1 VHQRALRGS
10 AKTFSMTFIPVAMKL
25 SYASRRNEN
34 WPIAHPLLRSTKS
47 PTLGSN
53 APVRSSTRG
62 AQLANIPTQPRL
74 DCGVHEKPRRLDY
87 GDDFATPTPREC
99 VPGLMKLMLI
109 ASKMPQSPA
118 GEALVIHRRAG
129 AVGLLAQAASRSD
142 GRPSDRRI
150 TALCFRRRLS
160 CGGRSNMSLQHAACP
175 TDPICL
181 YRCR

>member
-1 VHQRALRGS
+1 MPRGGT
-10 AKTFSMTFIPVAMKL
+10 KIGH
-25 SYASRRNEN
+25 
-34 WPIAHPLLRSTKS
+34 IAHPLLRSRNLQRWAATH
-47 PTLGSN
+47 PF
-53 APVRSSTRG
+53 AHRRAERSLLTYPLSQDWIAGCMRSRG
-62 AQLANIPTQPRL
+62 VLIMGTILR
-74 DCGVHEKPRRLDY
+74 RRLLESVC
-87 GDDFATPTPREC
+87 R
-99 VPGLMKLMLI
+99 GLMKLMLI

-118 GEALVIHRRAG
+118 GGALVIHRRAG

-150 TALCFRRRLS
+150 TALCFRRRL